1 MLTLLSTEMI
11 VWNDYGYVAIKTF
24 SPCSWLIME
33 ETNDVDMR
41 NTVAVIW
48 ARFHGVQLS
57 NSLFFCVMLSMS
69 LFVLCLFS
77 LVHFIVCPSTINS
90 VWLRLCYFQ
99 TFLKGIQAVRI
110 EFFLYIKSCHY
121 SMFYT
126 NCSWN
131 FS

>member
-48 ARFHGVQLS
+48 ARFHEMFLVGFNFPILY
-57 NSLFFCVMLSMS
+57 
-69 LFVLCLFS
+69 FS
-77 LVHFIVCPSTINS
+77 V
-90 VWLRLCYFQ
+90 
-99 TFLKGIQAVRI
+99 
-110 EFFLYIKSCHY
+110 
-121 SMFYT
+121 
-126 NCSWN
+126 
-131 FS
+131 